1 MSLDAWRIYRWI
13 IRLDAFPQTMDLKFM
28 VYGMSCALYITACVQ
43 VSSLAPNALL
53 HAFQLLGFLRSPPM
67 HCCMHFNCWGFCCL
81 LWAALLNVIKL
92 QFCCLLWAALLI
104 VIKLQFAESL
114 LAPNAAWGAAHVLSS
129 FLSLLFM
136 SVCATCLGD
145 RSPGLLRATSCCGA
159 HQLYPA
165 VVWWVRPWR
174 AHWLESTLV
183 QCVFVQLAVWW
194 TDLALQCA
202 VFCDGSCVLVPFWW
216 LADCPSAKLWVLFAS
231 SRTLLATVLHRRCI
245 VLRLSSQCTMIVHL

>member
-1 MSLDAWRIYRWI
+1 MSLNAWRIYRWI

-28 VYGMSCALYITACVQ
+28 VYGDLKPQYHALAVHCTSRL
-43 VSSLAPNALL
+43 VSR
-53 HAFQLLGFLRSPPM
+53 FLRSPPM

-81 LWAALLNVIKL
+81 LWAALL
-92 QFCCLLWAALLI
+92 F
-104 VIKLQFAESL
+104 VIKLQFADSL